1 MCVQVP
7 ICKDLEKSGRVQKRL
22 TEVGG
27 GSSANLEPASLP
39 HHGSHFL
46 HRCSRIGNSKRD
58 LALANLKHDMHN
70 SSPSS
75 KKCHMRVDAVP

>member
-1 MCVQVP
+1 MCVQVL

-27 GSSANLEPASLP
+27 GSSANPEPASP
-39 HHGSHFL
+39 PRQGSRFL
-46 HRCSRIGNSKRD
+46 HCCSRIGNSKRD
-58 LALANLKHDMHN
+58 LPLANLKHDVHS

-75 KKCHMRVDAVP
+75 KKCHMHVDAVP